1 MLRLHDG
8 GATLFTPTLL
18 GNETRACTEVS
29 LACLLLA
36 FAWHFRESQPC
47 WRSELR
53 ALRSHLHACMHAC
66 MEKGGVLRT
75 TMLLQIF
82 SVWKCGAD

>member
-53 ALRSHLHACMHAC
+53 ALRSHLHACMHG
-66 MEKGGVLRT
+66 KGRCSAYYNVASDL
-75 TMLLQIF
+75 F
-82 SVWKCGAD
+82 SLEMRC